1 MRITGSKVPTDK
13 HPQIYL
19 AFIITEL
26 DPDKKKTVPTSS
38 FQNPYKKIH
47 IRFPSV
53 HQDYISYLKCIHFP
67 HVL

>member
-1 MRITGSKVPTDK
+1 MRITGSKVSTDK

-47 IRFPSV
+47 IRFP
-53 HQDYISYLKCIHFP
+53 
-67 HVL
+67 